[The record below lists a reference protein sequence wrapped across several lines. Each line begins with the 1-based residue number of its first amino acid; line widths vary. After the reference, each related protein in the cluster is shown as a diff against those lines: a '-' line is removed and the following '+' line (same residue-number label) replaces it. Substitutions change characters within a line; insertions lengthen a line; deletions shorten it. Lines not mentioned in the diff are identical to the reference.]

1 MNSFSPHTVDDKPIS
16 PSRAERFLSLIAGAS
31 LIPVMVLQMVEA
43 VPAHALQEALQ
54 GRGMPSLEAIGT
66 VIDRLFAPLRGVAG
80 MSNSQ
85 IAAVVE
91 LVSNWGA
98 SAVYYGA
105 LMLCVGSLAGSAMLA
120 MRRDQKRVTRRMGDA
135 RSW

>member
-1 MNSFSPHTVDDKPIS
+1 MNSFFPHTVDDKPIS

-31 LIPVMVLQMVEA
+31 LIPVVVVQMVEA

-54 GRGMPSLEAIGT
+54 GRGMPSLEAIGMA
-66 VIDRLFAPLRGVAG
+66 IDRVFAPLRGVAG
-80 MSNSQ
+80 ISNSQ

-91 LVSNWGA
+91 VASNGAA

-120 MRRDQKRVTRRMGDA
+120 MRRDQKRVTSRMGDA

>member
-1 MNSFSPHTVDDKPIS
+1 
-16 PSRAERFLSLIAGAS
+16 
-31 LIPVMVLQMVEA
+31 MVLQMVEA

-120 MRRDQKRVTRRMGDA
+120 MRRDQKRVTSRMGDA